1 MFFNNIGGDAVY
13 TAELKSRSREQLRGN
28 WAVAIGIILV
38 ANIIL
43 DINLWYKATSELGIE
58 GLSYS
63 SNLVSLLLGGVISVG
78 LCRFLLD
85 IATKR
90 AEARFNTLFSSFNIY
105 LKTLGLNLL
114 ITLAVFAGTLLFI
127 VPGII
132 VSLMFSQ
139 AFYILS
145 EDPSKSITQCINESV
160 NLMSGHKW
168 ELFYLELS
176 FIGWWLLVLV
186 TLGIAALWVTPY
198 QKLTEANFY
207 LYLNNN

>member
-1 MFFNNIGGDAVY
+1 MN
-13 TAELKSRSREQLRGN
+13 TAELKSKAKEQIRGK
-28 WAVAIGIILV
+28 WAVAIGTVLI

-43 DINLWYKATSELGIE
+43 ELDIGYKTASELGIE

-63 SNLVSLLLGGVISVG
+63 LDLITVLLGGVISVG

-85 IATKR
+85 MATKR
-90 AEARFNTLFSSFNIY
+90 EEPRFNTLFSSFDIY

-114 ITLAVFAGTLLFI
+114 ITLAVLVGTLLFI

-132 VSLMFSQ
+132 VYLMFSQ
-139 AFYILS
+139 VSYILS

-160 NLMSGHKW
+160 NLMNGHKW
-168 ELFYLELS
+168 ELFYLKLT
-176 FIGWWLLVLV
+176 FIGWWLLALV
-186 TLGIAALWVTPY
+186 TLGIAALWVSPY

-207 LYLNNN
+207 LYFKNN

>member
-1 MFFNNIGGDAVY
+1 MD
-13 TAELKSRSREQLRGN
+13 TAELKSRAKEQLRGK
-28 WAVAIGIILV
+28 WAVAIGTVLI

-43 DINLWYKATSELGIE
+43 ELDAGYKVTSKLGME
-58 GLSYS
+58 GVSYS
-63 SNLVSLLLGGVISVG
+63 LDLIALLLGGVISVG

-85 IATKR
+85 MATKR
-90 AEARFNTLFSSFNIY
+90 REPRFDTLFSSFNIY
-105 LKTLGLNLL
+105 LKTLGLNIL
-114 ITLAVFAGTLLFI
+114 ITLAVLAGTLLFI

-139 AFYILS
+139 AFYILA

-168 ELFYLELS
+168 ELFYLNLT
-176 FIGWWLLVLV
+176 FIGWWLLSLI
-186 TLGIAALWVTPY
+186 TLGIAALWVAPY

>member
-1 MFFNNIGGDAVY
+1 MD
-13 TAELKSRSREQLRGN
+13 TAELKSRAKEQLRGK
-28 WAVAIGIILV
+28 WAIAVGTVLV

-43 DINLWYKATSELGIE
+43 EVDVGYKVASKLGIE

-63 SNLVSLLLGGVISVG
+63 LDLIALLLGGVISVG

-85 IATKR
+85 MATKR
-90 AEARFNTLFSSFNIY
+90 REPRFDTLFSSFNIY
-105 LKTLGLNLL
+105 LKTLGLNIL
-114 ITLAVFAGTLLFI
+114 ITLAVLAGTLLFI

-132 VSLMFSQ
+132 VALMFSQ

-168 ELFYLELS
+168 ELFYLNLT
-176 FIGWWLLVLV
+176 FIGWWLLSLV
-186 TLGIAALWVTPY
+186 TLGIAALWVAPY

>member
-1 MFFNNIGGDAVY
+1 MY

-28 WAVAIGIILV
+28 WAVAIGTILV

-63 SNLVSLLLGGVISVG
+63 SNLVSLLLGGVIS
-78 LCRFLLD
+78 CRFLLD

-160 NLMSGHKW
+160 NLMSGNKW

>member
-1 MFFNNIGGDAVY
+1 MD
-13 TAELKSRSREQLRGN
+13 TAELKSRAKEQLRGR
-28 WAVAIGIILV
+28 WAVAIGTVLV

-43 DINLWYKATSELGIE
+43 DVNVSYKVVSRFGME

-63 SNLVSLLLGGVISVG
+63 LDLIALLLGGVISMG
-78 LCRFLLD
+78 LCRFLLNM
-85 IATKR
+85 ATKR
-90 AEARFNTLFSSFNIY
+90 EEPRFETLFSGFSIY

-114 ITLAVFAGTLLFI
+114 ITLAVFAGTILFI
-127 VPGII
+127 IPGII

-160 NLMSGHKW
+160 NLMNGHKW
-168 ELFYLELS
+168 EFFYLWLT
-176 FIGWWLLVLV
+176 FIGWWLVAAL
-186 TLGIAALWVTPY
+186 TLGIGGLWVAPY

-207 LYLNNN
+207 LYLKSN

>member
-1 MFFNNIGGDAVY
+1 MD
-13 TAELKSRSREQLRGN
+13 TAELKSRAKEQLRGR
-28 WAVAIGIILV
+28 WAVAIGTVLV

-43 DINLWYKATSELGIE
+43 DVNVSYKVVSRFGME

-63 SNLVSLLLGGVISVG
+63 LDLIALLLGGVISMG
-78 LCRFLLD
+78 LCRFLLNM
-85 IATKR
+85 ATKR
-90 AEARFNTLFSSFNIY
+90 EEPRFETLFSGFSIY

-114 ITLAVFAGTLLFI
+114 ITLAVFAGTILFI
-127 VPGII
+127 IPGII

-160 NLMSGHKW
+160 NLMNGHKW
-168 ELFYLELS
+168 EFFYLWLT
-176 FIGWWLLVLV
+176 FIGWWLV
-186 TLGIAALWVTPY
+186 AALTFGIGGLWVAPY

-207 LYLNNN
+207 LYLKSN

>member
-1 MFFNNIGGDAVY
+1 MD
-13 TAELKSRSREQLRGN
+13 TAELKSRAKEQIRGK
-28 WAVAIGIILV
+28 WGIAIGTVLV

-43 DINLWYKATSELGIE
+43 EVDVAYKVTSKLGVE

-63 SNLVSLLLGGVISVG
+63 LDLISLLLGGVISVG
-78 LCRFLLD
+78 LCRFLLNM
-85 IATKR
+85 ATR
-90 AEARFNTLFSSFNIY
+90 REEARFETLFSGFNIY
-105 LKTLGLNLL
+105 LKTLGLNIL

-127 VPGII
+127 IPGII

-160 NLMSGHKW
+160 NLMSGHKL
-168 ELFYLELS
+168 ELFYLELT
-176 FIGWWLLVLV
+176 FIGWWLISAI
-186 TLGIAALWVTPY
+186 TLGIAALWVSPY

-207 LYLNNN
+207 LYLKNN

>member
-1 MFFNNIGGDAVY
+1 MD
-13 TAELKSRSREQLRGN
+13 TAELKSRAKEQLRGK
-28 WAVAIGIILV
+28 WAIAVGTVLV

-43 DINLWYKATSELGIE
+43 EVDVGYKVASKLGIE

-63 SNLVSLLLGGVISVG
+63 LDLIALLLGGVISVG

-85 IATKR
+85 MATKR
-90 AEARFNTLFSSFNIY
+90 REPRFDTLFSSFNIY
-105 LKTLGLNLL
+105 LKTLGLNIL
-114 ITLAVFAGTLLFI
+114 ITLAVLAGTLLII

-168 ELFYLELS
+168 ELFYLNLT
-176 FIGWWLLVLV
+176 FIGWWLLSLV
-186 TLGIAALWVTPY
+186 TLGIAALWVAPY

>member
-1 MFFNNIGGDAVY
+1 MD
-13 TAELKSRSREQLRGN
+13 TAELKSRAKEQLRGK
-28 WAVAIGIILV
+28 WAIAVGTVLV

-43 DINLWYKATSELGIE
+43 EVDVGYKVASKLGIE
-58 GLSYS
+58 VLSYS
-63 SNLVSLLLGGVISVG
+63 LDLIALLLGGVISVG

-85 IATKR
+85 MATKR
-90 AEARFNTLFSSFNIY
+90 REPRFDTLFSSFNIY
-105 LKTLGLNLL
+105 LKTLGLNIL
-114 ITLAVFAGTLLFI
+114 ITLAVLAGTLLFI

-168 ELFYLELS
+168 ELFYLNLT
-176 FIGWWLLVLV
+176 FIGWWLLSLV
-186 TLGIAALWVTPY
+186 TLGIAALWVAPY

>member
-1 MFFNNIGGDAVY
+1 MN
-13 TAELKSRSREQLRGN
+13 TAELKSKAKEQIRGK
-28 WAVAIGIILV
+28 WAVAIGTVLI

-43 DINLWYKATSELGIE
+43 ELDVGYKAASELGIE

-63 SNLVSLLLGGVISVG
+63 LDLITLLLGGVISVG

-85 IATKR
+85 MATKR
-90 AEARFNTLFSSFNIY
+90 EEPRFNTLFSSFDIY

-114 ITLAVFAGTLLFI
+114 ITLAVLVGTLLFI

-132 VSLMFSQ
+132 VYLMFSQ
-139 AFYILS
+139 VFYILS

-160 NLMSGHKW
+160 NLMNGHKW
-168 ELFYLELS
+168 ELFYLKLT
-176 FIGWWLLVLV
+176 FIGWWLLALV
-186 TLGIAALWVTPY
+186 TLGIAALWVSPY

-207 LYLNNN
+207 LYLKNN

>member
-1 MFFNNIGGDAVY
+1 MD
-13 TAELKSRSREQLRGN
+13 TAELKGRAKEQLRGN
-28 WAVAIGIILV
+28 WAVAIGTVLV
-38 ANIIL
+38 SNIIL
-43 DINLWYKATSELGIE
+43 QVEMGYKVASKLGMD

-63 SNLVSLLLGGVISVG
+63 LDLITLLLGGVISVG

-85 IATKR
+85 MATKR
-90 AEARFNTLFSSFNIY
+90 REPRFNTLFSRFNIY
-105 LKTLGLNLL
+105 LKTLGLNIL
-114 ITLAVFAGTLLFI
+114 ITLAVLVGCLLFI

-160 NLMSGHKW
+160 KLMNGHKW
-168 ELFYLELS
+168 DLFYLNLT
-176 FIGWWLLVLV
+176 FIGWWLVSIL
-186 TLGIAALWVTPY
+186 TLGIAALWVAPY

-207 LYLNNN
+207 LDLNSN